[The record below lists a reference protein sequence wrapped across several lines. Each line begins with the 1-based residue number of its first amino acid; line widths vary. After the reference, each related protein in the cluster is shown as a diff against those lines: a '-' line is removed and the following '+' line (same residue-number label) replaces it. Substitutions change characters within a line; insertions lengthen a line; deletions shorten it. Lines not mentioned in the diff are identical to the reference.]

1 MFLFNIYVLLMKQ
14 KLFFCIIIFFQFMGC
29 TQKINYGNNKEAG
42 KYALINGAKIYYE
55 TYGEGSPLLFIHGNS
70 GSIVAFENQLPFFSK
85 YFHVIAVDSR
95 LQGKSGGNADTLSY
109 EMMANDCCA
118 LLDYLH
124 LDSAYVIG
132 WSDGGVNGLLMAMQ
146 CPAKVKALAV
156 SGANVLP
163 DTAAFSAADVVG
175 MQNYSANNPGATTV
189 EKTLNRLMQYQPV
202 IPYENLA
209 KIKCPVLVMAGDED
223 VIKES
228 HTKKIAQSI
237 PGAKLCI
244 FPNSNHGVCQQ
255 HPALFNK
262 TVYDF
267 FIAAGKAGRR

>member
-1 MFLFNIYVLLMKQ
+1 M
-14 KLFFCIIIFFQFMGC
+14 
-29 TQKINYGNNKEAG
+29 KINYGNNKTAG

-55 TYGEGSPLLFIHGNS
+55 TYGEGNPLLLIHGNS
-70 GSIVAFENQLPFFSK
+70 GSIVAFEKQIPFFSK
-85 YFHVIAVDSR
+85 HYKVIAMDSR
-95 LQGKSGGNADTLSY
+95 LQGKSEGNADTLSY
-109 EMMANDCCA
+109 EMMANDCCV

-124 LDSAYVIG
+124 LDSAYIIG

-146 CPAKVKALAV
+146 CPEKVKALAV

-163 DTAAFSAADVVG
+163 DSTAFSTADVVAT
-175 MQNYSANNPGATTV
+175 QNYTANNPAATIV
-189 EKTLNRLMQYQPV
+189 EKTLNRLMQYQPN
-202 IPYENLA
+202 IPFENLS
-209 KIKCPVLVMAGDED
+209 KIKCPVLVMAGDAD

-255 HPALFNK
+255 HPDLFNIK
-262 TVYDF
+262 LYDF
-267 FIAAGKAGRR
+267 FIGEAKK